1 MKQILSIIILVIFL
15 TGCTTTTNNKL
26 YIDKYNIAG
35 VQHAS
40 KDVKNHPELDGPAM
54 TVAVY
59 QFTDKTGQ
67 RKPGLN
73 IAHLSSAVTQGAD
86 AYLIETLKEVGNGTW
101 FQVVERAGI
110 DHLIKER
117 QIIRQTRELNEDK
130 EKLRPLLFAGVLIEG
145 AIVGYDSN
153 LETGGNGARILG
165 IGANSQ
171 YTRDS
176 VTISIRL
183 VSVSSGEI
191 LLTSTTTKT
200 IIGAKTQGDIFRWF
214 DAGTLPVE
222 GEVGVALNEPV
233 NVAVRLAIELAVC
246 DLIERGN
253 KKKLWAFKSNDGL
266 DLQTEVEETISDQEA
281 DAKAE
286 EEKAWAEVDKE
297 VEKQQNINDGN
308 DIHSSHFN
316 LEENKL

>member
-26 YIDKYNIAG
+26 YTDKYNIAG

-40 KDVKNHPELDGPAM
+40 QDVKNHPELDGPAM

-222 GEVGVALNEPV
+222 GEIGVALNEPV

-266 DLQTEVEETISDQEA
+266 DLQNEVEETISDQEA